1 MRDNQ
6 LLRSASPKELYKVL
20 GSLLSISIHKEILT
34 TSTDTRTTITMASD
48 DNLYDYYK
56 PNKIV
61 AIVFAAFFL
70 STSVI
75 HTWKIFTTRQWFG
88 IVILLG
94 GLCMCSIH
102 AFCQSFG
109 NGLANMEILI

>member
-1 MRDNQ
+1 
-6 LLRSASPKELYKVL
+6 
-20 GSLLSISIHKEILT
+20 
-34 TSTDTRTTITMASD
+34 MASD
-48 DNLYDYYK
+48 DNLYEYYK

-88 IVILLG
+88 IAILLG
-94 GLCMCSIH
+94 GLCMCSTYVFSQTFEQGITD
-102 AFCQSFG
+102 
-109 NGLANMEILI
+109 MEIFL